1 MNDPLLI
8 VFGGLPGT
16 GKTTISK
23 EIAKKLK
30 AVYLRV
36 DTIEQTIKNF
46 TNGLI
51 GPEGYLVSYA
61 IAKENLQ
68 LGLSV
73 VADSVNPIEIT
84 RNEWREIANST
95 GIKSLEIEI
104 ICSDLAEHQ
113 KRIETRVSDIQGHK
127 LPTWD
132 EVKMRDYEK
141 WSSAA
146 LCIDTT
152 QYSPKEAVS
161 VITAHIEQLS

>member
-1 MNDPLLI
+1 MLI

-23 EIAKKLK
+23 EIAKILK

-36 DTIEQTIKNF
+36 DTIEQTIKNSKK
-46 TNGLI
+46 GLI
-51 GPEGYLVSYA
+51 GPEGYLISYA
-61 IAKENLQ
+61 VAKENLQ

-84 RNEWREIANST
+84 RNDWREIANSI
-95 GIKSLEIEI
+95 GIKSLEVEI
-104 ICSDLAEHQ
+104 ICSDLVEHQ

-141 WSSAA
+141 WDSAT

-152 QYSPKEAVS
+152 QCSPEEAIR
-161 VITAHIEQLS
+161 VIIAHIEQLS